1 MIDSST
7 KWSGNVYLKR
17 RTSMLHFL
25 KEATKICSGK
35 YLLYLLSARLKNN
48 CSCFVKFAGSS
59 FAAVLKW
66 TPSLLF
72 LKVSI
77 FKSVEQLHLRT
88 GFCRTPVLEN
98 SWWLLSSI
106 KTFFYNNNLNRK
118 KKIFPCSEKPNPRL
132 SCNFFSKSG
141 VPFTSHKSPQSPSES
156 KIISSIYLSKACL
169 RNAASIFCIFVLTH
183 FQQMFHLCGNQVVG
197 FY

>member
-1 MIDSST
+1 MST
-7 KWSGNVYLKR
+7 
-17 RTSMLHFL
+17 
-25 KEATKICSGK
+25 
-35 YLLYLLSARLKNN
+35 RLKNN
-48 CSCFVKFAGSS
+48 SSCFVKFAGRS

-77 FKSVEQLHLRT
+77 FKSVEQLHSRT

-98 SWWLLSSI
+98 SWWLLWSI
-106 KTFFYNNNLNRK
+106 KTFFYDNNLNRK
-118 KKIFPCSEKPNPRL
+118 KKIFPCLEKTNPRL

-141 VPFTSHKSPQSPSES
+141 VPFTSHKSPQSPSKL
-156 KIISSIYLSKACL
+156 KIISSIYLSKACH
-169 RNAASIFCIFVLTH
+169 RNGASIFCIFVLTH
-183 FQQMFHLCGNQVVG
+183 FRQMFLLFRNQVVG

>member
-1 MIDSST
+1 MF
-7 KWSGNVYLKR
+7 W
-17 RTSMLHFL
+17 
-25 KEATKICSGK
+25 KIAA
-35 YLLYLLSARLKNN
+35 LLVVNKIEKQLFM
-48 CSCFVKFAGSS
+48 FVKFAGSS

-77 FKSVEQLHLRT
+77 FKSVEQLHSRT

-141 VPFTSHKSPQSPSES
+141 VPFTSHKSPQSPSKS

-169 RNAASIFCIFVLTH
+169 RNAASIFLYICLNPFSTNVPLI
-183 FQQMFHLCGNQVVG
+183 
-197 FY
+197 